1 MTSLSLKNSP
11 PTLKSTPRVAI
22 VGARGYSGLELTRL
36 CWQHPAMDL
45 AFVSAQSS
53 FRLSDYLNL
62 NDQVAKPLPPVITAP
77 DFSQTPLDVVF
88 LATPHETS
96 WELAP
101 ALVEQ
106 GIRVIDLSG
115 GFRLKDSSTHTNQQ
129 TYSQWYG
136 QEPSPLSMEMANSAH
151 YGLVPFNQSSIS
163 MASANQPRV
172 IANPGCYATSILM
185 ALIPLL
191 REGLIDPHHVVID
204 AKSGT
209 TGAGRKSQESLLF
222 SEVAEECTPYKIG
235 VHQHQPEILQ
245 AMNQFSQSA
254 NGVDLTMN
262 THLLNVRRGI
272 ISSLYLRPSAAS
284 SDSDI
289 LQSLHQAYAKHFHHY
304 PLVRWG
310 SVDSHP
316 RLLRL
321 KSVVGTPFTHISFQ
335 VVKGKIFLFSLL
347 DNLLKGA
354 ASQALEN
361 FNRLYD
367 LPVNLGLDH
376 LEALS

>member
-11 PTLKSTPRVAI
+11 PTLKSPPRVAI

-53 FRLSDYLNL
+53 FRLSDYLN
-62 NDQVAKPLPPVITAP
+62 DQAAKPLPPVINAP
-77 DFSQTPLDVVF
+77 DFSQAQLDVVF

-96 WELAP
+96 WELTP
-101 ALVEQ
+101 TLVEQ
-106 GIRVIDLSG
+106 GIQVIDLSG
-115 GFRLKDSSTHTNQQ
+115 GFRLKDSFTQSNRQA
-129 TYSQWYG
+129 YAQWYG
-136 QEPSPLSMEMANSAH
+136 QEPSPLTMEMANSAH

-163 MASANQPRV
+163 MVSANSQPRV

-191 REGLIDPHHVVID
+191 REGLIDPHYIVID

-209 TGAGRKSQESLLF
+209 TGAGRKSQEGLLF
-222 SEVAEECTPYKIG
+222 SEVAEECVPYKIG
-235 VHQHQPEILQ
+235 VHQHQPEIVQ
-245 AMNQFSQSA
+245 ALNQFAQSA

-284 SDSDI
+284 SDSEI
-289 LQSLHQAYAKHFHHY
+289 LQSLHQAYTKHFHHY